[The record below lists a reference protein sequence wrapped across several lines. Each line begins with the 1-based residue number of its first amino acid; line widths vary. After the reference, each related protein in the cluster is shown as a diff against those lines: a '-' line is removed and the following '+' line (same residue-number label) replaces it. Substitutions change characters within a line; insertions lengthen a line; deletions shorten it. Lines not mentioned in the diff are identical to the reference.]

1 MPDIDQSIL
10 ILSGARGDTRRYRA
24 FHLYE
29 QARLLG
35 LNCQLAH
42 VADRSF
48 TEKVEASRIV
58 MIHRAPYDD
67 QITSLEREIHR
78 KNGRLIQDL
87 DDLIFDPTAFKYIHS
102 PDFAD
107 PIRASLF
114 QEEMSFNRKTL
125 EVCDM
130 ILTSTEYLAES
141 VRQLGKPLRVH
152 RNAFSFE
159 MLAYSENAYASRK
172 SRPDRIVIGY
182 ASGTA
187 THNQDFALVKP
198 ELQAMLRRHPNV
210 ELWIVGPLDPGNDWG
225 SLNNQV
231 RRLKL
236 VPWRK
241 LPEIQ
246 VQFDINL
253 APLQIDNPFGQSKSE
268 IKYVEAALLRIPTV
282 ASPSDA
288 YKYAIRNA
296 DNGFLAGDPQEW
308 QQILEE
314 LIEHSEL
321 RTSVG
326 ERAYQDVVLRYHPLV
341 RAHELS
347 GTLNSLLGD
356 RFGSPAIDV
365 PSNISQ
371 NSMAQPFWSCAEL
384 ERFPNLIQR
393 GIYTLRYRNFRTLLQ
408 QIWIYFRRMVS
419 PLFPYKN
426 NS

>member
-29 QARLLG
+29 QAHLLG

-42 VADRSF
+42 VTDPRLS
-48 TEKVEASRIV
+48 EKVESSGIV
-58 MIHRAPYDD
+58 VIHRASFNN
-67 QITSLEREIHR
+67 QIEWLEREIHR

-107 PIRASLF
+107 PIRANLF
-114 QEEMSFNRKTL
+114 QEEMSLYRKTL
-125 EVCDM
+125 DVCDM

-159 MLAYSENAYASRK
+159 MLACSENAYASRK
-172 SRPDRIVIGY
+172 SRPDRMVIGY

-198 ELQAMLRRHPNV
+198 VLQAILRRHPNV
-210 ELWIVGPLDPGNDWG
+210 ELWIVGPLDPGNNWG

-241 LPEIQ
+241 LPKIQ

-288 YKYAIRNA
+288 FKYAIRNA
-296 DNGFLAGDPQEW
+296 DNGFLAGDPKEW
-308 QQILEE
+308 QQFLEE
-314 LIEHSEL
+314 LIEHPEL
-321 RTSVG
+321 RVSVG
-326 ERAYQDVVLRYHPLV
+326 ERAYQDVMMRYHPLV
-341 RAHELS
+341 RAHELF

-356 RFGSPAIDV
+356 KFGSPVINLT
-365 PSNISQ
+365 SNTSQ
-371 NSMAQPFWSCAEL
+371 DRMAQPFWSCAEL
-384 ERFPNLIQR
+384 ERSPNLIQR
-393 GIYTLRYRNFRTLLQ
+393 GLYTLRYRNFRTLLQ
-408 QIWIYFRRMVS
+408 QMWIYFRRMVS